1 MGRLPTAGGS
11 GPKGHGGRSSGG
23 RPGNGVPQTSRPRKQ
38 GAGCTPNTRLHRR
51 RSSAKVHKTRGSPNS
66 KAGTQC
72 IRKAYEIVLADHIA
86 LPKADRRIE
95 IVRPTLLQR
104 DRQVSQI
111 KHVTDKYRD
120 ESYYRQ

>member
-1 MGRLPTAGGS
+1 MGKHGRAAAADEKPS
-11 GPKGHGGRSSGG
+11 CRRKKGDEPISAN
-23 RPGNGVPQTSRPRKQ
+23 RPY
-38 GAGCTPNTRLHRR
+38 RR
-51 RSSAKVHKTRGSPNS
+51 RSSAKVHKTCGSPNS